1 MTTLPE
7 PLDIGVE
14 NGKFSDISVDEAIAA
29 LDPDLL
35 RRTVE
40 FNRRARSD
48 ATLRSYATAWREFS
62 DWCLARRLNPLPA
75 DARAVCAYL
84 TDLARRGQ
92 KVATIRRKLTAISVA
107 HRKAGEDSPR
117 KSVLVADQME
127 GIERDLGVAQVKKTP
142 TRTADLR
149 ALIATLDQSR
159 LIGLRD
165 RALLVVGFAGAFR
178 RSELVAFDV
187 AHFEERGRW
196 LYATVARSKTDQKG
210 EGKKV
215 VMATGED
222 AATCPLRALRDWRSA
237 AEITE
242 GPVFRPVT
250 KGGVVQPSRLSAK
263 AVARVVKRTA
273 EAAGMDPATYAGHSL
288 RSGFITS
295 AAEADQL
302 ERHIM
307 RHSRHQSVKTV
318 RGYMDEHELT
328 IDNPSAAVGL

>member
-7 PLDIGVE
+7 PADFTPE
-14 NGKFSDISVDEAIAA
+14 NGKFSDPILRLDDRLREETVGRIEGSIAES
-29 LDPDLL
+29 
-35 RRTVE
+35 T
-40 FNRRARSD
+40 RRAYE
-48 ATLRSYATAWREFS
+48 T
-62 DWCLARRLNPLPA
+62 DWAIFTGWCAQHEIHPLPA
-75 DARAVCAYL
+75 DPRAVAAFI
-84 TDLARRGQ
+84 TDLELHGA
-92 KVATIRRKLTAISVA
+92 KVATIERKLTSISVR
-107 HRKAGEDSPR
+107 HREAGFDSPR
-117 KSVLVADQME
+117 KSILVEKALK
-127 GIERDLGVAQVKKTP
+127 GIRRNIGTAQVKKTP
-142 TRTADLR
+142 TRTEDLR
-149 ALIATLDQSR
+149 ALVATLDTSR

-165 RALLVVGFAGAFR
+165 RALLVIGFAGAFR

-196 LYATVARSKTDQKG
+196 LNALVVKSKTDQEAKG
-210 EGKKV
+210 QKV
-215 VMATGED
+215 VMAAGDD
-222 AATCPLRALRDWRSA
+222 AATCPLRALRDWRTA
-237 AEITE
+237 ADVHD
-242 GPVFRPVT
+242 GAVFRPVT
-250 KGGVVQPSRLSAK
+250 KGGVVKPTRLSPR

>member
-1 MTTLPE
+1 MTHLPE

-14 NGKFSDISVDEAIAA
+14 NGKFSDPILRLDERLRAETVDRIKGSIAES
-29 LDPDLL
+29 
-35 RRTVE
+35 T
-40 FNRRARSD
+40 RRAYETD
-48 ATLRSYATAWREFS
+48 WAIFTAWCERHEI
-62 DWCLARRLNPLPA
+62 NPLPA
-75 DARAVCAYL
+75 DPRAVAAFI
-84 TDLARRGQ
+84 TDLELHGA
-92 KVATIRRKLTAISVA
+92 KAATINRKLTSISVH
-107 HRKAGEDSPR
+107 HREAGHDSPR
-117 KSVLVADQME
+117 KSILVEKALK
-127 GIERDLGVAQVKKTP
+127 GIRRNISTAQAKKTP
-142 TRTADLR
+142 TRTDDLR
-149 ALIATLDQSR
+149 ALVATLDTSR

-196 LYATVARSKTDQKG
+196 LHALVAKSKTDQ
-210 EGKKV
+210 EGKGQKV
-215 VMATGED
+215 VLAAGED
-222 AATCPLRALRDWRSA
+222 AATCPLRALRDWRA
-237 AEITE
+237 AAGIDE

-250 KGGVVQPSRLSAK
+250 KGGAVKPDRLSAK

-273 EAAGMDPATYAGHSL
+273 EAAGMNPADYAGHSL

-307 RHSRHQSVKTV
+307 RHSRHQSVRTV